1 MFAAHKMIEIE
12 RLFRVR
18 NFKSITKMM
27 DSNSARK
34 DAGTVTGIFQKRED
48 AERAYNSLISR
59 GYAPKDIILLMSDK
73 THRTHFKDRDDD
85 TDLGNKAAEKAG
97 IGSAIGGTAGAI
109 IGAIAAIGTTIA
121 LPGLGLVIAGPI
133 VAGLTGAGAGGIAG
147 GLIGG
152 LIGAGIPKEHA
163 ALYEDQIKKGGIVVG
178 VVPKS
183 EQDREAIGHDWRTY
197 SGESM
202 YGFDEREEVNTNQWS
217 R

>member
-1 MFAAHKMIEIE
+1 M
-12 RLFRVR
+12 
-18 NFKSITKMM
+18 NST
-27 DSNSARK
+27 DSSRK
-34 DAGTVTGIFQKRED
+34 ETGTVTGIFQKRED
-48 AERAYNSLISR
+48 AEQAYDSLIRR
-59 GYAPKDIILLMSDK
+59 GYDPKDIILLMSDK
-73 THRTHFKDRDDD
+73 THRTHFKDRDND

-109 IGAIAAIGTTIA
+109 IGAIAAIGTTVA

-152 LIGAGIPKEHA
+152 LVGAGIPKDRA
-163 ALYEDQIKKGGIVVG
+163 AVYEDSIKKGGIVVG

-183 EQDREAIGHDWRTY
+183 EQDREAIGQDWRRY
-197 SGESM
+197 RGENM
-202 YGFDEREEVNTNQWS
+202 YGFDERETVNTTNDWS